1 MPFVLVIGLGIQGT
15 KRQKV
20 LNQLKIKSISLD
32 PYVSNADFKKINF
45 IPKNILSK
53 ITHVFICTPYKN
65 RLFFLKFFIKSS
77 VKILIEKP
85 LITNNQEKIFL
96 KKNFNRIKNKFY
108 VAYNHRFEDSI
119 QKCKEI
125 IEKKKIGNLYFCKMV
140 YGNGTAK
147 DIKVS
152 KWKNNGKGVIMDLL
166 PHLLDLSFFIFK
178 SIPKIKNRYSKL
190 NFENKSPDYFEIE
203 TRINKFNI
211 CFNTSYLY
219 WKNYFK
225 IFIVGNKGFIELN
238 GLPKWGISKLQIGK
252 RKYPSGKPQ
261 IKNYRY
267 KSKDLT
273 WKKEINNFING
284 NHKKIELKKDL
295 EIFNFIKKC

>member
-1 MPFVLVIGLGIQGT
+1 MPFVLVIGLGIQGK

-32 PYVSNADFKKINF
+32 SHVSNADFKRIDF
-45 IPKNILSK
+45 IPKKILIK
-53 ITHVFICTPYKN
+53 VTHVFICTPYEN
-65 RLFFLKFFIKSS
+65 RLFFLKFFIKSN

-85 LITNNQEKIFL
+85 LITNNHEKIFL
-96 KKNFNRIKNKFY
+96 KKNFSKIKKKFY
-108 VAYNHRFEDSI
+108 VAYNHRFEESI

-147 DIKVS
+147 NIKES
-152 KWKNNGKGVIMDLL
+152 KWKNSGKGVIMDLL

-178 SIPKIKNRYSKL
+178 SIPKKINRYSKL

-203 TRINKFNI
+203 TEINKLNI
-211 CFNTSYLY
+211 SLNTSYLY
-219 WKNYFK
+219 WRNNFK
-225 IFIVGNKGFIELN
+225 IFIVGSKGFIELT
-238 GLPKWGISKLQIGK
+238 GLPKWGISKLKIGK
-252 RKYPSGKPQ
+252 RKLPSGRPQ

-267 KSKDLT
+267 KSDDLT
-273 WKKEINNFING
+273 WKKEINNFIYG
-284 NHKKIELKKDL
+284 NHKIIELKKDL